1 MTESREML
9 DFDALWRKLAP
20 QVRAG
25 VLRYRW
31 TDAALGPDDLVQEVR
46 IRVWEVLSR
55 DTKSRLGTS
64 YYIRVVN
71 SAIVDCLRK
80 HRGTL
85 AHGIRDLGEPE
96 CDPLEQIEA
105 GTPSPHEVMQSET
118 DGRRLQAA
126 LDALPADRKRAVA
139 LFLQGFTVA
148 EIAELLNCDID
159 RAQNRTYRGVR
170 AVKQRMGSRHG

>member
-1 MTESREML
+1 MADRGPAS
-9 DFDALWRKLAP
+9 DFETLWRKLAP
-20 QVRAG
+20 QVRLA

-31 TDAALGPDDLVQEVR
+31 ADAALGADDLVQEVR

-55 DTKSRLGTS
+55 DRKSTLGAS
-64 YYIRVVN
+64 YYIKVVN

-85 AHGIRDLGEPE
+85 AHGIRDVGEPE
-96 CDPLEQIEA
+96 ADPLDRVQAE
-105 GTPSPHEVMQSET
+105 TPSPEALMQDEA

-126 LDALPADRKRAVA
+126 LAALPDDRRRAVT

-148 EIAELLNCDID
+148 EIAELLHCDSD
-159 RAQNRTYRGVR
+159 RAHNLTYRGVR
-170 AVKQRMGSRHG
+170 ALKQRMGTNDE

>member
-1 MTESREML
+1 MTDASESL
-9 DFDALWRKLAP
+9 DFETLWRKLAP
-20 QVRAG
+20 QVRVA

-31 TDAALGPDDLVQEVR
+31 SDPALGPDDLVQEVR

-55 DTKSRLGTS
+55 DRKSTLGAS
-64 YYIRVVN
+64 YYIKVVN

-85 AHGIRDLGEPE
+85 AHGIRDLGEPDQ
-96 CDPLEQIEA
+96 DPLEQLPAE
-105 GTPSPHEVMQSET
+105 TPSPDDVIQNDA

-126 LDALPADRKRAVA
+126 LDALPGNRRRAVA
-139 LFLQGFTVA
+139 LFLQGFTIA

-159 RAQNRTYRGVR
+159 RAHNLTYRGVR
-170 AVKQRMGSRHG
+170 ALKQRMGSK

>member
-1 MTESREML
+1 MTEPPEKL

-25 VLRYRW
+25 LRRYRW
-31 TDAALGPDDLVQEVR
+31 SDAALGPDDLIQEVR

-55 DTKSRLGTS
+55 DRKSKLGAS
-64 YYIRVVN
+64 YYIKVVN

-85 AHGIRDLGEPE
+85 AHGIRDAGESDL
-96 CDPLEQIEA
+96 DPLEQIQTE
-105 GTPSPHEVMQSET
+105 TPAPDEVMQVEL

-126 LDALPADRKRAVA
+126 LDALPTDRRRAVA

-148 EIAELLNCDID
+148 EIAELLNCDTD
-159 RAQNRTYRGVR
+159 RAHNLTYRGVR
-170 AVKQRMGSRHG
+170 ALKTRMGGNDG